1 MRISSLVD
9 KDLLN
14 VDLQSRTKN
23 TVISEIVGYI
33 SNRKNI
39 NIKSEIIETIGTGA
53 AGIGGGVAIL
63 HARMEELKEV
73 LFFVGISKPGVDFS
87 SADGKPVHLVILFI
101 TPLTETETNF
111 KILSQISSL
120 FKSKIWIEK
129 LLSARSA
136 YSADSAT

>member
-1 MRISSLVD
+1 
-9 KDLLN
+9 
-14 VDLQSRTKN
+14 
-23 TVISEIVGYI
+23 VGYI

-87 SADGKPVHLVILFI
+87 SADGKPVHLVILFMA
-101 TPLTETETNF
+101 
-111 KILSQISSL
+111 
-120 FKSKIWIEK
+120 
-129 LLSARSA
+129 LLGF
-136 YSADSAT
+136 